1 MVLVYKLTHVN
12 SDLVDGERVK
22 LACTTT
28 VTPTLLSPPLFKPS
42 TRANLAMVSG
52 YPHDSGAGSGQHDG
66 SGHQEDEWKNI
77 KVVMEKIKIKFIK
90 SLLQN

>member
-1 MVLVYKLTHVN
+1 MDKPEAN

-52 YPHDSGAGSGQHDG
+52 YPHDSGAGSGQHDA

-77 KVVMEKIKIKFIK
+77 KVVRENIKIKFIQ